1 MSAQGLTASGQED
14 YGDDPEAE
22 AEAQAQAE
30 TETETEAGIQ
40 NKRLRRY
47 ASETRD
53 IDQGEQQEHVRENE
67 DPDSSEPMAA
77 NALAIIGSK
86 DEPPSAHPVRSYPNF
101 SYTLSFAA
109 RNHDVITKGAALAL
123 VRENMPAIARVDCLK
138 PEVRCL
144 S

>member
-14 YGDDPEAE
+14 SGDDPDP
-22 AEAQAQAE
+22 EAQAQA
-30 TETETEAGIQ
+30 ETETEAGIQ

-53 IDQGEQQEHVRENE
+53 IDKGEQQEHVRENE

-86 DEPPSAHPVRSYPNF
+86 DEPPSAHPVRSYPTF